1 MVVLD
6 AADLVLLPVAYA
18 IMNSNIPVNTD
29 FFFLVEHLH

>member
-6 AADLVLLPVAYA
+6 SADLVFLPYA

-29 FFFLVEHLH
+29 FFFLVEHLR